1 MKVASWNVN
10 SLNVRLPQLLEW
22 LERNEPDIIGLQELK
37 MTNDRFPLEAI
48 QEAGYHAVFNG
59 QKTYNGVAI
68 LSKAE
73 PQDVVYDMPEL
84 DDVQKRYVA
93 ATIDGVRFID
103 LYVPNGQ
110 ALRSEKFAYKTR
122 WFEQLL
128 THLEAVLADGLPTI
142 VVGDFNIAHA
152 DADVHDPSRW
162 KGTTHISDLERQWLD
177 RLLALGFV
185 DTFRQ
190 FEQEAESFSWWD
202 YRGPGIWKNHGL
214 RIDYVFAS
222 AALAEKCTAASINK
236 RWRMKKQ
243 PSDHAPVIAEF
254 SI

>member
-22 LERNEPDIIGLQELK
+22 LERNQPDIIGLQELK
-37 MTNDRFPLEAI
+37 MVDERFPVEAI
-48 QEAGYHAVFNG
+48 REAGYHAVFNG

-68 LSKAE
+68 LSKEE
-73 PQDVVYDMPEL
+73 PTDVVRGMPGL
-84 DDVQKRYVA
+84 DDEQRRYIA
-93 ATIDGVRFID
+93 ATIGGVRFID

-110 ALRSEKFAYKTR
+110 ALGSEKFQYKTR
-122 WFEQLL
+122 WFSQLL

-152 DADVHDPSRW
+152 DEDVHDPSRW
-162 KGTTHISDLERQWLD
+162 VNTTHTSGVERGWLD
-177 RLLALGFV
+177 QLLDLGFV
-185 DTFRQ
+185 DTFRK
-190 FEQEAESFSWWD
+190 FEQEPDSFSWWD

-222 AALAEKCTAASINK
+222 QALADSCNAASINK

-254 SI
+254 G